1 MKTIGL
7 IGGMSWKST
16 VEYYRIINELTN
28 ERLGAHHS
36 AKMILYSLDFEE
48 VAALQYNGE
57 WDKAAEIIADAAKKV
72 ERAGA
77 DLILI
82 CTNTMHKIADQ
93 VQSRLQIPLIHII
106 DATAEAIKRMK
117 VNKVGLLGTKFT
129 MEEDFY
135 KDRLKGRHGI
145 EIVIPD
151 PEDRERINEII
162 YNELCLGIIRE
173 SSRNLLKTVI
183 NKLTKKGVEGV
194 ILGCTELPLI
204 IEKKDSPVPII
215 DTTRIHAEKAVEMAL
230 T

>member
-16 VEYYRIINELTN
+16 VEYYRIINELIN

-129 MEEDFY
+129 MEEGFY